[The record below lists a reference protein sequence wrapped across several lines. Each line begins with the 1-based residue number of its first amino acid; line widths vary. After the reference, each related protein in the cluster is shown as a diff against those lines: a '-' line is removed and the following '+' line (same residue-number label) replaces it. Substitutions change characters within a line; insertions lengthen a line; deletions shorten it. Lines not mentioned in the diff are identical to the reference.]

1 MRICVAGKN
10 DIAVSVMEYL
20 YNNNGNRFELGIL
33 CNRNEKGVN
42 TWQKSL
48 RKFANDRNIKEYK
61 LEELYEFED
70 LIFLS
75 MEYDRIVKPNLFKTD
90 KLYNIH
96 FSLLPQYKGMYTSA
110 IPILNGEEYVGVTFH
125 KIDSGIDTGDII
137 AQKKIHLSKEDT
149 CRDLYLKYIKVGT
162 ETVIEN
168 IENVINDKITS
179 RKQSPEKST
188 YFSKDYI
195 DYSNIRINLNN
206 TAEMIK
212 RQIRAFS
219 FREYQLPCVL
229 EHPIIDIFISSIK
242 STEKAGTIIYK
253 TDCSMMLSTIDY
265 NIILFFDRFMELLDA
280 CKKGDLETVK
290 SICTVKKH
298 INDVNDSGWTPLIV
312 ATYNNQIEIVKFL
325 ISEGANINIK
335 NNNGTNLLMYAKDA
349 YVNTGDDTLFR
360 LFYKMGLSAYE
371 YDYNQKNLLDYIKEN
386 ETDNAFKENILNI
399 LQVKKENQWNIL
411 QSKSFTI

>member
-10 DIAVSVMEYL
+10 NIAVSVMEYL
-20 YNNNGNRFELGIL
+20 YNNNENRFELGIL
-33 CNRNEKGVN
+33 CNRNEKGIN
-42 TWQKSL
+42 TWQRSL
-48 RKFANDRNIKEYK
+48 RKFANDRNIKEYT

-137 AQKKIHLSKEDT
+137 AQKKIYLSKEDT
-149 CRDLYLKYIKVGT
+149 CRDLYLKYIKAGT

-168 IENVINDKITS
+168 IENVINGKVIG

-229 EHPIIDIFISSIK
+229 EHPIIDIFISNTK

-253 TDCSMMLSTIDY
+253 TDYSMMLSTIDY
-265 NIILFFDRFMELLDA
+265 NIILFFDRFKELLDA
-280 CKKGDLETVK
+280 CKKGDLENVK

-298 INDVNDSGWTPLIV
+298 INAANDNGWTPLIV
-312 ATYNNQIEIVKFL
+312 ATYNNQIEIVKYL

-335 NNNGTNLLMYAKDA
+335 NNNGTNLLMYAKDT

-386 ETDNAFKENILNI
+386 EMDNAFKENMLNI
-399 LQVKKENQWNIL
+399 LQIRKENQWNTL
-411 QSKSFTI
+411 QSKNFTI